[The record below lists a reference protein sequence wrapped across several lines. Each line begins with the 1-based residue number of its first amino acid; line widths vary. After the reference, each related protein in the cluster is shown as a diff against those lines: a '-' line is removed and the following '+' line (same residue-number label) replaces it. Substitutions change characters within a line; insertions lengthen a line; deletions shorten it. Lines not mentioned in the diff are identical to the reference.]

1 MTKIE
6 IDTLLAQ
13 QSEAVYELI
22 ETMPTPEL
30 WHEEFNRVISLY
42 KKDSLVSDD
51 PGVNYI
57 RSGIKEFI
65 GRLINFA
72 RKHTDED
79 PVFIKK
85 KDVSIENA
93 ILLSIDEILAE
104 HESCIDPS
112 HKVYPHRLIE
122 CIEIYQKSID
132 AIPKVSIVS
141 IDTCQCGEKMKV
153 DLETGCISCQA
164 CGLCRESALALFK
177 EDRGVGSGDSQKI
190 KSNTYK
196 VSKHFETWLNRIL
209 AIEVRAGAYAI
220 VPKIKEYFRDAGV
233 PKDLIEY
240 TGIRRFLR
248 KNNLKDYYETIS
260 WFLKEV
266 TGRSP
271 PELTDSERMD
281 IAYRFDVIID
291 TSDRIRNNTDSK
303 PLGRTYYPFFIYKI
317 VQTKFA
323 NKPEKLRLL
332 NYIHIQS
339 ERTLE
344 KNEAFYHKILLEARN
359 SKLYESD

>member
-6 IDTLLAQ
+6 IDTILAQ
-13 QSEAVYELI
+13 QSETIYELI
-22 ETMPTPEL
+22 ETMPTPEI
-30 WHEEFNRVISLY
+30 WHIEFNRVVSLY

-57 RSGIKEFI
+57 RSGIKEFVS
-65 GRLINFA
+65 RLLSYA
-72 RKHTDED
+72 KKHTSED
-79 PVFIKK
+79 PVYIKK
-85 KDVSIENA
+85 KDISLEVSIT
-93 ILLSIDEILAE
+93 LSIDDLLNDYT
-104 HESCIDPS
+104 HELM

-122 CIEIYQKSID
+122 CVEIYQKNID
-132 AIPKVSIVS
+132 AIPKVSMVS
-141 IDTCQCGEKMKV
+141 IDTCSCGEKMKV
-153 DLETGCISCQA
+153 DLETGCISCQS
-164 CGLCRESALALFK
+164 CGLCKESALALFK
-177 EDRGVGSGDSQKI
+177 EDRGAGSGDSQKI

-220 VPKIKEYFRDAGV
+220 VPKIKEYFRGAGV

-240 TGIRRFLR
+240 TGIRKFLK

-271 PELTDSERMD
+271 PDLTDSERMD

-291 TSDRIRNNTDSK
+291 TFDRIRNSTDAK

-317 VQTKFA
+317 IQTKFA
-323 NKPEKLRLL
+323 NRPEKLRLL
-332 NYIHIQS
+332 NYIHVQS
-339 ERTLE
+339 EKTLE
-344 KNEAFYHKILLEARN
+344 KNESLYHKILQEARN
-359 SKLYESD
+359 SKLYECD